1 MSEHAETL
9 ERLLDVLLR
18 QERALAGLV
27 QLAFEEQN
35 AIVHSDYEAIQAV
48 SARML
53 HHVEQIDAL
62 EAERETLTSRIGN
75 VAGLDELEPLADT
88 LGVDGFGEAR
98 ERLLALAAQLREAQE
113 QNARLILGAVKLR
126 ERWLALLTGLGSST
140 YGAAGRQQLRQERGI
155 VSRSA

>member
-1 MSEHAETL
+1 MSEHADTL

-27 QLAFEEQN
+27 QLAFEEQS
-35 AIVHSDYEAIQAV
+35 AIVHSDYDAIQSV

-53 HHVEQIDAL
+53 GHVEQIDAL
-62 EAERETLTSRIGN
+62 DVERATLTSRIGN

-126 ERWLALLTGLGSST
+126 ERWLALLTGLGSPT
-140 YGAAGRQQLRQERGI
+140 YGSAGRQQMSQERGI